1 MNPALI
7 WLIAGLLLLIA
18 EMMTGTIFL
27 IFISM
32 GCFVA
37 ALTGMLVP
45 DSLAIQ
51 SIVCATVSLL
61 GFFALRKPLKRK
73 LLKATS
79 LQADIGKE
87 ILIDT
92 DIEPHQRSRITYQGT
107 TWDASNIGTDKIQNG
122 DHVTIV
128 GIDGNILLIRKLD

>member
-1 MNPALI
+1 MNSALI
-7 WLIAGLLLLIA
+7 WLIVSLILLIA

-32 GCFVA
+32 GSLVA
-37 ALTGMLVP
+37 ALTAMLAP
-45 DSLAIQ
+45 ESLALQ
-51 SIVCATVSLL
+51 SIVCAVVSLL
-61 GFFALRKPLKRK
+61 GFFALRKPLQRK
-73 LLKATS
+73 LLRANN

-92 DIEPHQRSRITYQGT
+92 HIEPHHRSRITYQGT
-107 TWDASNIGTDKIQNG
+107 TWEASNVGTDKIQNG